1 MKYVTFII
9 LNKILINIPYSLL
22 LFLNIFLTYFAIS
35 GYLSQITVR
44 KQKRMIASYSYCPLY
59 RATFTVCDD
68 DGVDLGWLVIAL
80 YIGLLSLRNLG
91 FKVSKGDLQKLLPS
105 ISGYFHTTD
114 YNTCSIA
121 LPPF

>member
-59 RATFTVCDD
+59 RATFTFR
-68 DGVDLGWLVIAL
+68 WLMLVKNFYFKIIAL
-80 YIGLLSLRNLG
+80 YIGLLSH
-91 FKVSKGDLQKLLPS
+91 S
-105 ISGYFHTTD
+105 
-114 YNTCSIA
+114 
-121 LPPF
+121 

>member
-22 LFLNIFLTYFAIS
+22 LFLNIFLTYFAIL

-59 RATFTVCDD
+59 RATFT
-68 DGVDLGWLVIAL
+68 DLIWSGGCNVAKGYCPLYRATFTPLIITLV
-80 YIGLLSLRNLG
+80 LLHYHLFSQKSLIMVQ
-91 FKVSKGDLQKLLPS
+91 KVGQPIIL
-105 ISGYFHTTD
+105 
-114 YNTCSIA
+114 
-121 LPPF
+121 

>member
-80 YIGLLSLRNLG
+80 YIGLLSL
-91 FKVSKGDLQKLLPS
+91 FKTVITFYDLTL
-105 ISGYFHTTD
+105 
-114 YNTCSIA
+114 
-121 LPPF
+121 

>member
-22 LFLNIFLTYFAIS
+22 LFLNIFLPYFAIS

-59 RATFTVCDD
+59 RATFTMK
-68 DGVDLGWLVIAL
+68 LKKAL
-80 YIGLLSLRNLG
+80 
-91 FKVSKGDLQKLLPS
+91 KK
-105 ISGYFHTTD
+105 
-114 YNTCSIA
+114 
-121 LPPF
+121 

>member
-59 RATFTVCDD
+59 RATFTP
-68 DGVDLGWLVIAL
+68 LIITLV
-80 YIGLLSLRNLG
+80 LLHYHLFSQKSLIMVQ
-91 FKVSKGDLQKLLPS
+91 KVGQPIIL
-105 ISGYFHTTD
+105 
-114 YNTCSIA
+114 
-121 LPPF
+121 

>member
-80 YIGLLSLRNLG
+80 YIGLLSHISESEKE
-91 FKVSKGDLQKLLPS
+91 FMTVKLLPS

>member
-22 LFLNIFLTYFAIS
+22 LFLNICLTYFAIS

-80 YIGLLSLRNLG
+80 YIGLLSLDDKQYEACCNMT
-91 FKVSKGDLQKLLPS
+91 LLPS
-105 ISGYFHTTD
+105 ISGYFHIFET
-114 YNTCSIA
+114 
-121 LPPF
+121 

>member
-68 DGVDLGWLVIAL
+68 GVDLGWLVIAL
-80 YIGLLSLRNLG
+80 YIGLLSH
-91 FKVSKGDLQKLLPS
+91 F
-105 ISGYFHTTD
+105 
-114 YNTCSIA
+114 
-121 LPPF
+121 

>member
-22 LFLNIFLTYFAIS
+22 LFLNIFLTYFPIS

-59 RATFTVCDD
+59 RATFTFR
-68 DGVDLGWLVIAL
+68 WLMLVKNFYFKVIAL
-80 YIGLLSLRNLG
+80 YIGLLSHISESEKE
-91 FKVSKGDLQKLLPS
+91 FMTVKLLPS